1 MDVSHN
7 GISNIGESAFKG
19 VGQLD
24 YLNISFNSLREFKS
38 NTFKGTV
45 YIYLNSK
52 LLAPVVFFSDPVF
65 KLVYGL
71 VWAEQHALY
80 VHLISVSD
88 QPGRNRMY
96 HYIRKAKSLLS

>member
-1 MDVSHN
+1 MFQAKVSRIYEILVFYFRLKRLDVSHN

-45 YIYLNSK
+45 YTL
-52 LLAPVVFFSDPVF
+52 
-65 KLVYGL
+65 G
-71 VWAEQHALY
+71 Q
-80 VHLISVSD
+80 
-88 QPGRNRMY
+88 
-96 HYIRKAKSLLS
+96 